1 VTAIRPPEPATLS
14 HTVSSPPTAF
24 DLEAFLEAERHAA
37 DAALDRA
44 LARWSA
50 LLPEAIAAAVAHGV
64 RGGGKRLRPV
74 LCVSAYRATR
84 SHRARGDGGGAGASA
99 PGDSSAVSSAV
110 YDLAAS
116 LELVHAY
123 SLMHDDL
130 PCMDDAELRR
140 GLPST
145 HRVHGEHATILAGAA
160 MIPLAA
166 LQALESCVALGL
178 DTARAADIVREL
190 THAAGAG
197 GMVGGQ
203 VLDLRAEGSILDAPH
218 LDGLHRLKT
227 GALLRG
233 ALRMGGLAAGAR
245 PDELGSLDVF
255 GQAVGLAFQITD
267 DVLDATGTA
276 EALGKNPSDAALRK
290 STYVSVH
297 GLEAA
302 RRRAEGEVARA
313 RKALIGAGLG
323 PERPEAAPLHAL
335 AGYSASRGH

>member
-1 VTAIRPPEPATLS
+1 MTVRPADASEPHLAGRLPAID
-14 HTVSSPPTAF
+14 F
-24 DLEAFLEAERHAA
+24 DLEAFLEAERQSA

-44 LARWSA
+44 LVRWSG
-50 LLPEAIAAAVAHGV
+50 LLPEAVAAAVAHGV
-64 RGGGKRLRPV
+64 QGGGKRLRPV
-74 LCVSAYRATR
+74 LCVAAFGAT
-84 SHRARGDGGGAGASA
+84 HGA
-99 PGDSSAVSSAV
+99 PVTPAVH
-110 YDLAAS
+110 DLAAS

-140 GLPST
+140 GFPAT
-145 HRVHGEHATILAGAA
+145 HRAHGVRATILAGAS

-166 LQALESCVALGL
+166 LQAVEACAALGL
-178 DTARAADIVREL
+178 DPERSKGVVREL

-203 VLDLRAEGSILDAPH
+203 VLDLRAEGSTLDAPH

-233 ALRMGGLAAGAR
+233 ALRMGGVAAGAGA
-245 PDELGSLDVF
+245 DVLSALDVF

-297 GLEAA
+297 GLDEA
-302 RRRAEGEVARA
+302 RRRADGEVARA
-313 RKALIGAGLG
+313 RKALIAAGLG
-323 PERPEAAPLHAL
+323 PELPEVAPLHAL
-335 AGYSASRGH
+335 AGFAVSRGR

>member
-1 VTAIRPPEPATLS
+1 MTLRPAESASPRPVA
-14 HTVSSPPTAF
+14 SPPPAF
-24 DLEAFLEAERHAA
+24 DVEAFLERERHAA

-44 LARWSA
+44 LTRWSA
-50 LLPEAIAAAVAHGV
+50 LFPERVAATVAHGV

-74 LCVSAYRATR
+74 LCVSAYRAT
-84 SHRARGDGGGAGASA
+84 HGGHPPPAIH
-99 PGDSSAVSSAV
+99 
-110 YDLAAS
+110 DLAAA

-140 GLPST
+140 GLPSA

-166 LQALESCVALGL
+166 MQALESCAALGL
-178 DTARAADIVREL
+178 DAARAADIVREL

-233 ALRMGGLAAGAR
+233 ALRMGGLAARAR
-245 PDELGSLDVF
+245 PEELGALDVF

-267 DVLDATGTA
+267 DVLDATATA

-297 GLEAA
+297 GLDEA
-302 RRRAEGEVARA
+302 RRRADGEVARA
-313 RKALIGAGLG
+313 RTALIGAGLG

-335 AGYSASRGH
+335 AGFAASRGH

>member
-1 VTAIRPPEPATLS
+1 MMGVRPAEPSAPR
-14 HTVSSPPTAF
+14 HFAAAAPVAF
-24 DLEAFLEAERHAA
+24 DLEAFLEAERRGA

-44 LARWSA
+44 LARWSPP
-50 LLPEAIAAAVAHGV
+50 LPRSIAAAVAHGV

-74 LCVSAYRATR
+74 LCVAAYRATR
-84 SHRARGDGGGAGASA
+84 GSH
-99 PGDSSAVSSAV
+99 PAV

-116 LELVHAY
+116 LELIHAY

-140 GLPST
+140 GLPAT
-145 HRVHGEHATILAGAA
+145 HRVHGEHATILAGAS

-166 LQALESCVALGL
+166 LQALESCEALGL
-178 DTARAADIVREL
+178 ERSSTAAVVREL
-190 THAAGAG
+190 LHAAGAG

-203 VLDLRAEGSILDAPH
+203 VIDLEAEGATLDAPH

-233 ALRMGGLAAGAR
+233 ALRMGALAAGAR
-245 PDELGSLDVF
+245 PNELHALDVF

-297 GLEAA
+297 GLEEA

-323 PERPEAAPLHAL
+323 QERPEAAPLHAL
-335 AGYSASRGH
+335 AGYAVSRGR